1 MSQSKHFIPK
11 HVREYKGD
19 KIIFRKMN
27 LLDYVTWIKIKFYRI
42 SFIDYARWI
51 KRRKR

>member
-1 MSQSKHFIPK
+1 MAQSKHFIPK
-11 HVREYKGD
+11 HVREYQGD
-19 KIIFRKMN
+19 KFIFRKMN